1 MKGSAVPDVALG
13 LRPEP
18 TPAQRAKEAAS
29 VRRWFDSPTRPRNS
43 GMGLD
48 AISDAATLNKGAVE
62 MKFILAFSVVLSALM
77 LLAYKLGQ
85 TTEFTHLVKE
95 AVR

>member
-1 MKGSAVPDVALG
+1 MRCVLDRGAAAVSQMVDVLQKRRET
-13 LRPEP
+13 L
-18 TPAQRAKEAAS
+18 
-29 VRRWFDSPTRPRNS
+29 VRVQ
-43 GMGLD
+43 D
-48 AISDAATLNKGAVE
+48 AAATLNKGAVE